1 VLRAENGETKHQDAE
16 LTEDDQAEE
25 ADHGAKRICGGDVDT
40 ASNSRQCGAS
50 QLVPRARTGHPDAGA
65 TTRPRAGGRTPAQ
78 RSFTGGGP
86 LSG

>member
-40 ASNSRQCGAS
+40 ASNSR
-50 QLVPRARTGHPDAGA
+50 
-65 TTRPRAGGRTPAQ
+65 
-78 RSFTGGGP
+78 
-86 LSG
+86 